1 MSLRPGRFEYKR
13 LGWALAISLA
23 FHLFCYGTYEFSHRV
38 LPSWLERIKILAAL
52 AHQLEIKKPAPPP
65 APPSPPPL
73 VFVEVNPEVA
83 TPEPPK
89 DAKYYSS
96 QNAKAANPDIVA
108 DTDTPKINGRDP
120 DLPKTD
126 EAARHLEKLQPN
138 APQPKAEPE
147 QAKPQPPVGDLAMA
161 KPEPILRPDTGK
173 AEQTRPRTI
182 AEAKARY
189 QVPGEQRKEDGG
201 VRNKQIMSS
210 LDTKATITGGYDA
223 LLIEAISQRWYDLI
237 DDRANRIV
245 GGTGLVT
252 ITFKLHSDGTITELT
267 IAENTTSSPVLAW
280 MCYDAIRDVST
291 PIFKPWPDEM
301 KHVQNDP
308 RSITFTF
315 RYF

>member
-13 LGWALAISLA
+13 LAWALLISLLLHA
-23 FHLFCYGTYEFSHRV
+23 MCFGGYEFTRKV
-38 LPSWLERIKILAAL
+38 LPGWLEQMKILAAL
-52 AHQLEIKKPAPPP
+52 AHKLEIKKPTRPPP
-65 APPSPPPL
+65 PSEPSL
-73 VFVEVNPEVA
+73 TFVEVNPDVA

-89 DAKYYSS
+89 DAKIYSS
-96 QNAKAANPDIVA
+96 QNSVAANPDIVA
-108 DTDTPKINGRDP
+108 DTDTPKINGREP

-237 DDRANRIV
+237 DDRANQVV

-267 IAENTTSSPVLAW
+267 IDQGNTTTSPVLAW

-308 RSITFTF
+308 RPVIFTF
-315 RYF
+315 RYN